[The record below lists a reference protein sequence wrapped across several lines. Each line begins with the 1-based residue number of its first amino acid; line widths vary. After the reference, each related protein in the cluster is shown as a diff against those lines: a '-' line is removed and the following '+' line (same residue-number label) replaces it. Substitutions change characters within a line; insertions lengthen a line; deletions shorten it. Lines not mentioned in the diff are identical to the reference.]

1 TKLKAIMKKLIL
13 FLCVML
19 AITSCNTLTED
30 PHVQVSEYEEV
41 IVKAKADTLNPT
53 IVVEGKT
60 YFYFVKNEKITGRI
74 VKESGDGPGGLF
86 VGILLG
92 MLLMGLIMNNRD

>member
-1 TKLKAIMKKLIL
+1 
-13 FLCVML
+13 ML
-19 AITSCNTLTED
+19 AITACSTLTED

-86 VGILLG
+86 VGMLLG
-92 MLLMGLIMNNRD
+92 MLLMAIIISIKER